1 MKVLDVT
8 EFYSER
14 GGGVR
19 SHLEAKSH
27 VLCQRGDEH
36 VVVAPGRA
44 DDETRVRDRLLARS
58 PGSAR
63 IIRVRGPN
71 MPYDPTYHA
80 FPGVRRIREI
90 VARERP
96 DVLEIH
102 SPYMGAIA
110 ALGCPDRDFGVRTF
124 RWHSDF
130 LDTYASVATWKLGAL
145 PPMWAEFY
153 ALAPSWLRPLALVR
167 PGWRLV
173 RALGERVHATLVAS
187 EGQRAKLTS
196 HGVPRVRHVPFGV
209 DLEPA
214 PADRGD
220 ELRQGRPGPLLVGV
234 GRFALE
240 KRWEV
245 VLEASA
251 ELARSLP
258 HTLVLF
264 GDGPERARL
273 ERLAGPHV
281 RMPGFEKDRGR
292 LASALASADAL
303 VHGCSVETFGLSIA
317 EALAQG
323 LPVVVPDEGGAAELA
338 RPEYAETYPSGD
350 ARACAE
356 ATSRLLGRP
365 KAALSRAARARVAEL
380 PSAEGQFDLLR
391 AVYTELLARA

>member
-1 MKVLDVT
+1 M
-8 EFYSER
+8 
-14 GGGVR
+14 
-19 SHLEAKSH
+19 
-27 VLCQRGDEH
+27 
-36 VVVAPGRA
+36 
-44 DDETRVRDRLLARS
+44 
-58 PGSAR
+58 
-63 IIRVRGPN
+63 
-71 MPYDPTYHA
+71 
-80 FPGVRRIREI
+80 
-90 VARERP
+90 
-96 DVLEIH
+96 
-102 SPYMGAIA
+102 
-110 ALGCPDRDFGVRTF
+110 
-124 RWHSDF
+124 
-130 LDTYASVATWKLGAL
+130 
-145 PPMWAEFY
+145 
-153 ALAPSWLRPLALVR
+153 
-167 PGWRLV
+167 
-173 RALGERVHATLVAS
+173 
-187 EGQRAKLTS
+187 
-196 HGVPRVRHVPFGV
+196 PFGV

-365 KAALSRAARARVAEL
+365 KAALSRAAR
-380 PSAEGQFDLLR
+380 
-391 AVYTELLARA
+391 